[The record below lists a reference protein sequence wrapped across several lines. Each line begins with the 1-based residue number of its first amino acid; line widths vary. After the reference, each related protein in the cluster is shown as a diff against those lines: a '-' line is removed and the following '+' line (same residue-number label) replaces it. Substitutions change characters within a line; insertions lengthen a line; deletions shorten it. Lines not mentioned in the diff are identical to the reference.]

1 MNTPPHRQTAAPPAR
16 ALLILTA
23 LVLLL
28 HGLML
33 RAAPTQWGLE
43 ASPGTR
49 QRPLITR
56 TIEIRPPSVAAAAAP
71 AALAQ
76 PPAVRRNTAPA
87 FAAPAQP
94 AIESVA
100 NFASA
105 IPVTDTPVVAAEA
118 SPPAVQ
124 SAPAATPVAAVVALT
139 IPGSVRLKYAMTGR
153 SKNLEYTA
161 SAELDWLQDGQTY
174 DAKMVVSALFLGSR
188 SMSSSGRITADGL
201 TPTRFADKS
210 RGERAAHFEA
220 DKGKIS
226 FSANTPDAPWLRG
239 AQDRLSVFLQLGSL
253 LAGDPA
259 KYQSGSTLA
268 VYTVGPREA
277 DTWTFAV
284 GEKETLRL
292 PAGDIHTV
300 KLTRQA
306 QRDYD
311 QTVEI
316 WFAPSMD
323 YLPVRSRITQQ
334 NGDFIDQ
341 QLRGTEKP

>member
-1 MNTPPHRQTAAPPAR
+1 MNNPSDRQTAAPPAR
-16 ALLILTA
+16 ALVFLTA

-33 RAAPTQWGLE
+33 RAAPTQWGME

-49 QRPLITR
+49 LRPLITR
-56 TIEIRPPSVAAAAAP
+56 TIEIKPPSVAATASTVP
-71 AALAQ
+71 TQ
-76 PPAVRRNTAPA
+76 PPVLRRNTAPSP
-87 FAAPAQP
+87 AAPAQAAMEAIATP
-94 AIESVA
+94 APKNPEPTSPVA
-100 NFASA
+100 
-105 IPVTDTPVVAAEA
+105 AAEA

-124 SAPAATPVAAVVALT
+124 AAPAAAPVAAVVALT

-153 SKNLEYTA
+153 SKNLDYSA
-161 SAELDWLQDGQTY
+161 LAELEWLQDGQTY
-174 DAKMVVSALFLGSR
+174 DAKMEVSALFLGSR

-201 TPTRFADKS
+201 APTRFADKS
-210 RGERAAHFEA
+210 RSERAAHFEA
-220 DKGKIS
+220 DKGKIT
-226 FSANTPDAPWLRG
+226 FSANTPDAPLLRG
-239 AQDRLSVFLQLGSL
+239 AQDRLSVFLQLASL

-259 KYQSGSTLA
+259 SHPVGSMVSL
-268 VYTVGPREA
+268 YTVGPREA
-277 DTWTFAV
+277 DTWVFTVDAP
-284 GEKETLRL
+284 ETLSL
-292 PAGDIHTV
+292 PVGQMATL
-300 KLTRQA
+300 KLTRKP
-306 QRDYD
+306 QREFD

>member
-1 MNTPPHRQTAAPPAR
+1 MNIQPDRQTAAPPAR
-16 ALLILTA
+16 ALILLTA

-28 HGLML
+28 HALML
-33 RAAPTQWGLE
+33 RAAPTQWGME
-43 ASPGTR
+43 ARPVTR
-49 QRPLITR
+49 QLPLITR
-56 TIEIRPPSVAAAAAP
+56 TIEIKPTSIVAASAPAVPVPPPIIRKNKSVALAANAQAAIESIANPAQKNLEPTLPAAAAEAT
-71 AALAQ
+71 
-76 PPAVRRNTAPA
+76 PPAP
-87 FAAPAQP
+87 PPQP
-94 AIESVA
+94 A
-100 NFASA
+100 
-105 IPVTDTPVVAAEA
+105 VTPM
-118 SPPAVQ
+118 
-124 SAPAATPVAAVVALT
+124 AAVLALT

-153 SKNLEYTA
+153 SKNLDYTA

-201 TPTRFADKS
+201 SPTRFADKS
-210 RGERAAHFEA
+210 RSERAAHFDA
-220 DKGKIS
+220 DKGKIT

-259 KYQSGSTLA
+259 KYPPGSTVS

-277 DTWTFAV
+277 DTWAFAV
-284 GEKETLRL
+284 GEPETLRL
-292 PAGDIHTV
+292 PAGDINTV
-300 KLTRQA
+300 KLTRQV

>member
-1 MNTPPHRQTAAPPAR
+1 MNTQPDRQTAAPPAR
-16 ALLILTA
+16 ALIILTA

-33 RAAPTQWGLE
+33 QTAPTQWGME
-43 ASPGTR
+43 ARPVTR
-49 QRPLITR
+49 QLPLITR
-56 TIEIRPPSVAAAAAP
+56 TIEIKPASIVAAP
-71 AALAQ
+71 ASAVPVPPSIIRQNKSTALA
-76 PPAVRRNTAPA
+76 VN
-87 FAAPAQP
+87 AQA
-94 AIESVA
+94 AIESIA
-100 NFASA
+100 NPAQKN
-105 IPVTDTPVVAAEA
+105 PE
-118 SPPAVQ
+118 PPL
-124 SAPAATPVAAVVALT
+124 PAATAEATPPAPQPGPAAAPVAAVLALT
-139 IPGSVRLKYAMTGR
+139 IPGSVRLKYTMTGR
-153 SKNLEYTA
+153 SKNLDYTA

-201 TPTRFADKS
+201 APTRFADKS
-210 RGERAAHFEA
+210 RSERAAHFDA
-220 DKGKIS
+220 DKGKIT

-259 KYQSGSTLA
+259 KYPPGSTVS

-277 DTWTFAV
+277 DTWSFAV
-284 GEKETLRL
+284 GEPETLRL
-292 PAGDIHTV
+292 PVGDINTV
-300 KLTRQA
+300 KLTRQV

-341 QLRGTEKP
+341 QLLGTEKP

>member
-1 MNTPPHRQTAAPPAR
+1 
-16 ALLILTA
+16 
-23 LVLLL
+23 
-28 HGLML
+28 
-33 RAAPTQWGLE
+33 
-43 ASPGTR
+43 
-49 QRPLITR
+49 
-56 TIEIRPPSVAAAAAP
+56 
-71 AALAQ
+71 
-76 PPAVRRNTAPA
+76 
-87 FAAPAQP
+87 
-94 AIESVA
+94 
-100 NFASA
+100 
-105 IPVTDTPVVAAEA
+105 
-118 SPPAVQ
+118 
-124 SAPAATPVAAVVALT
+124 VVALT

-153 SKNLEYTA
+153 SKNLDYTA

-174 DAKMVVSALFLGSR
+174 EAKMVVSALFLGSR

-210 RGERAAHFEA
+210 RSERAAHFQA

-259 KYQSGSTLA
+259 KYQPGSTLA

-284 GEKETLRL
+284 GENETLRL
-292 PAGDIHTV
+292 PPGDMHTV

-316 WFAPSMD
+316 WFAPSLD

>member
-1 MNTPPHRQTAAPPAR
+1 MNIQPDRQTAAPPAR
-16 ALLILTA
+16 ALILLTA

-33 RAAPTQWGLE
+33 RAAPTQWGME
-43 ASPGTR
+43 ARPVTR
-49 QRPLITR
+49 QLPLITR
-56 TIEIRPPSVAAAAAP
+56 TIEIKPTSIVAASAPAVPVPPPIIRQNKSVALAANAQAAIESIANPAQKNLEPTLPAAAAEAT
-71 AALAQ
+71 
-76 PPAVRRNTAPA
+76 PPAP
-87 FAAPAQP
+87 PPQP
-94 AIESVA
+94 A
-100 NFASA
+100 
-105 IPVTDTPVVAAEA
+105 VTPM
-118 SPPAVQ
+118 
-124 SAPAATPVAAVVALT
+124 AAVLALT

-153 SKNLEYTA
+153 SKNLDYTA

-201 TPTRFADKS
+201 SPTRFADKS
-210 RGERAAHFEA
+210 RSERAAHFDA
-220 DKGKIS
+220 DKGKIT

-259 KYQSGSTLA
+259 KYPPGSTVS

-277 DTWTFAV
+277 DTWAFAV
-284 GEKETLRL
+284 GEPETLRL
-292 PAGDIHTV
+292 PAGDINTV
-300 KLTRQA
+300 KLTRQV

>member
-1 MNTPPHRQTAAPPAR
+1 MNTQPDRQTAAPPAR
-16 ALLILTA
+16 ALILLTA

-33 RAAPTQWGLE
+33 RAAPTQWGME
-43 ASPGTR
+43 ARPVAR
-49 QRPLITR
+49 QLPLITR
-56 TIEIRPPSVAAAAAP
+56 TIEIKPASIVAAPASAVPVPPPIHRKNKSVALAVNAQAAIESIANPAQTNPEPALPAAAAEATPPAPQPGP
-71 AALAQ
+71 AA
-76 PPAVRRNTAPA
+76 P
-87 FAAPAQP
+87 
-94 AIESVA
+94 
-100 NFASA
+100 
-105 IPVTDTPVVAAEA
+105 
-118 SPPAVQ
+118 
-124 SAPAATPVAAVVALT
+124 PVAAVLALT
-139 IPGSVRLKYAMTGR
+139 IPGSVRLKYTMTGR
-153 SKNLEYTA
+153 SKNLDYTA
-161 SAELDWLQDGQTY
+161 SADLDWLQDGQTY

-201 TPTRFADKS
+201 APTRFADKS
-210 RGERAAHFEA
+210 RSERAAHFDA
-220 DKGKIS
+220 DKGKIT

-259 KYQSGSTLA
+259 KYPPGSTVS

-277 DTWTFAV
+277 DTWSFAV
-284 GEKETLRL
+284 GEPETLRL
-292 PAGDIHTV
+292 PVGDINTV
-300 KLTRQA
+300 KLTRQV